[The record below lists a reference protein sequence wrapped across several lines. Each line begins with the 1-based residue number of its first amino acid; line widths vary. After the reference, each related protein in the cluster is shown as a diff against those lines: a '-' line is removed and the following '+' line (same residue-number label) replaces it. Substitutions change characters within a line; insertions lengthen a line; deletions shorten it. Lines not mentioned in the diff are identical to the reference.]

1 MIIVAK
7 EFPSI
12 RRLPKIASEAA
23 GALWVPPPMMNPH
36 RVALERPD
44 LLETYKVSIFVYFD

>member
-23 GALWVPPPMMNPH
+23 GALWVPPPMMNSH
-36 RVALERPD
+36 RIALERPD
-44 LLETYKVSIFVYFD
+44 LLETYKVSIFIYFD